1 MKIWSITRVICL
13 KYRLVI
19 IIVVWVIVRRVVCQR
34 MLFMWRWLVGLLVVL
49 IMMLLGIYGI
59 VLLVVVGGVEGVMLL
74 EFLVVTIRVVYILD
88 GVLPFQISVSS
99 RARFHHQNL
108 QLVVPATDH
117 LECFVQDP

>member
-1 MKIWSITRVICL
+1 MRIWAIPRVICL

-19 IIVVWVIVRRVVCQR
+19 IIIVWVIVRRVVCQR

-74 EFLVVTIRVVYILD
+74 EFLVVTV
-88 GVLPFQISVSS
+88 
-99 RARFHHQNL
+99 
-108 QLVVPATDH
+108 
-117 LECFVQDP
+117 